1 MDNINDASDKKLV
14 GTGLLGIANEIPFQP
29 KAPKDKVN
37 SLEAIL
43 GFQRRRQRLLG
54 HLKQYS

>member
-1 MDNINDASDKKLV
+1 MMRQIKNWLAS
-14 GTGLLGIANEIPFQP
+14 GLLGIANEIPFQP